1 MDYKQMLHKLIDSLD
16 DKKIKHI
23 YYYVLGIMGRTF

>member
-16 DKKIKHI
+16 DDKARRLYH
-23 YYYVLGIMGRTF
+23 YVLGMLGRTY